1 MLCQDDRYKSARVY
15 DDRYKPAGVY
25 DDRYK
30 MASVY
35 DDRYNPARV
44 RPERNTHRASRVTKK
59 RPYSRKNTAFLHLQ
73 YY

>member
-1 MLCQDDRYKSARVY
+1 
-15 DDRYKPAGVY
+15 
-25 DDRYK
+25 

-35 DDRYNPARV
+35 DDRYKPARV